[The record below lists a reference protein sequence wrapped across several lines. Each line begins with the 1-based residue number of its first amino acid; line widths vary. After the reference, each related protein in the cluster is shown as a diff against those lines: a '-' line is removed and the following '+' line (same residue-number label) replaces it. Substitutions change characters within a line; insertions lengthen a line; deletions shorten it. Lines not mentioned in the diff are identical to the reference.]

1 MSPFSPR
8 SGRLLSALFAS
19 SLVAGAAATA
29 LTAPAQA
36 ADTGFTV
43 TTLHFKTVV
52 GPKDNQVCDIIGDL
66 YVPNTA
72 SETSP
77 VPAILTTN
85 GFGGSKDD
93 QAGMGEAFASRGY
106 AVLTY
111 SGLGFGGSDCKI
123 TLDDPD
129 YDGKA
134 ASQLVS
140 YLGGADGIAYTD
152 DTHTTPA
159 PALTVVAKDTTTHL
173 GTTEAND
180 PRVGMVGGSYGG
192 QVQYAAASVDPR
204 IDTIVPIVTWYDLSY
219 SLAPNNTS
227 QTVGVTTSTAGSAKL
242 VWALGFSALGIV
254 NGLQNLPTDPMRIIP
269 CPNFADWVCPGLV
282 LAGTTGATDPAT
294 TAKLRHASVTSYI
307 SKIKVPTLIMQGQND
322 TLFNLN
328 EGVAAYES
336 LKQQGTPVK
345 MVWLNGG
352 HSGDPAPGE
361 IDFSAPDPATQHL
374 AKRALDWFDHYL
386 KDDASASTGPEF
398 TYFRDWIDYSGN
410 AAPAYASSTA
420 YPVGT
425 STKFYLGGT
434 SLTTSASDVS
444 KAGQT
449 FLTTVAGLPTSNDV
463 ADVVGMSLPVP
474 VTDAPGTFA
483 AWSTP
488 VLTNNLDVVGQPTL
502 DLRVSSLVT
511 ALTQARDVDATK
523 LVLFVKIIDV
533 SPDGKGTVVRNLI
546 APVRVPDVN
555 KPFTVT
561 LPGFVHRFDE
571 GHRIKLVVAGGSLNY
586 RGGMISSPVTIA
598 GGPSQV
604 LTLPVVD

>member
-1 MSPFSPR
+1 
-8 SGRLLSALFAS
+8 
-19 SLVAGAAATA
+19 VAGAAATA

-36 ADTGFTV
+36 TDTGFTV

-52 GPKDNQVCDIIGDL
+52 GPKDNQVCDVIGDL
-66 YVPNTA
+66 YLPNSA
-72 SETSP
+72 SQSTP

-140 YLGGADGIAYTD
+140 YLGGADGIAFSD
-152 DTHTTPA
+152 DTHATPE
-159 PALTVVAKDTTTHL
+159 PPLTVVTKDAA
-173 GTTEAND
+173 GD

-192 QVQYAAASVDPR
+192 QVQYAAASIDSR
-204 IDTIVPIVTWYDLSY
+204 IDTIIPIVTWYDLSY

-227 QTVGVTTSTAGSAKL
+227 QTVGVTTSTAGAAKL

-282 LAGTTGATDPAT
+282 LAGAAGTTDT
-294 TAKLRHASVTSYI
+294 TTNAKLRHASVTSYV
-307 SKIKVPTLIMQGQND
+307 SKITIPTLIMQGQDD

-336 LKQQGTPVK
+336 LKRQGTPVK

-361 IDFSAPDPATQHL
+361 IDFNAPDPATQHL

-398 TYFRDWIDYSGN
+398 TYFRDWIDYTGS
-410 AAPAYASSTA
+410 AAPAYASSSS

-425 STKFYLGGT
+425 ATKFYLSGT
-434 SLTTSASDVS
+434 SLTSSASAVS
-444 KAGQT
+444 KAGQSFVT
-449 FLTTVAGLPTSNDV
+449 PVAGLPTSTDV
-463 ADVVGMSLPVP
+463 ADVVGSQLPIP
-474 VTDAPGTFA
+474 ATDLPGTFA

-488 VLTNNLDVVGQPTL
+488 ALADRLDVVGQPTL

-511 ALTQARDVDATK
+511 SLTQVPDVDATK

-533 SPDGKGTVVRNLI
+533 APDGKSSVVRNLI
-546 APVRVPDVN
+546 APARVPDVN

-586 RGGMISSPVTIA
+586 RGGVIPAPVTIA
-598 GGPSQV
+598 GGTSQV
-604 LTLPVVD
+604 LTLPVVN

>member
-1 MSPFSPR
+1 MSLFSQR

-19 SLVAGAAATA
+19 SLVAGAATAT

-36 ADTGFTV
+36 ADAGFTV

-52 GPKDNQVCDIIGDL
+52 GPKDNQVCDVIGDL
-66 YVPNTA
+66 YVPDSASDTA
-72 SETSP
+72 P

-93 QAGMGEAFASRGY
+93 QAGMGEAFAARGY
-106 AVLTY
+106 VVLSY

-152 DTHTTPA
+152 DEHATPA
-159 PALTVVAKDTTTHL
+159 PTLTVVAKDTTTHL
-173 GTTEAND
+173 GTTVEND
-180 PRVGMVGGSYGG
+180 PRIGMVGGSYGG

-204 IDTIVPIVTWYDLSY
+204 IDTIVPMITWADLSY
-219 SLAPNNTS
+219 SLSPNNTS
-227 QTVGVTTSTAGSAKL
+227 QTTGVSTSTAGAAKL
-242 VWALGFSALGIV
+242 VWALGFSALGV
-254 NGLQNLPTDPMRIIP
+254 TNGLQNLPTDPMRILP

-282 LAGTTGATDPAT
+282 LAGAAGTTDPTT
-294 TAKLRHASVTSYI
+294 TAKLRHASVASYI
-307 SKIKVPTLIMQGQND
+307 SRIKIPTLIVQGQSD

-328 EGVAAYES
+328 EGVAVYQA
-336 LKQQGTPVK
+336 LKQQGTPTK
-345 MVWLNGG
+345 MVWMNGG
-352 HSGDPAPGE
+352 HSGPGAPGE
-361 IDFSAPDPATQHL
+361 LDFNNPDPSTQHL
-374 AKRALDWFDHYL
+374 GKRIGDWFDHYL
-386 KDDASASTGPEF
+386 KGTSANTGPEF
-398 TYFRDWIDYSGN
+398 TYFRDWIDYTGN
-410 AAPAYASSTA
+410 AAPAYASSA
-420 YPVGT
+420 SYPVGT

-434 SLTTSASDVS
+434 SLTTSASAVS

-449 FLTTVAGLPTSNDV
+449 FITPVAGLPTSTDV
-463 ADVVGMSLPVP
+463 ADVVGSKLPVP
-474 VTDAPGTFA
+474 EVDLPGTFA

-488 VLTNNLDVVGQPTL
+488 ALPSKVDVVGQPTL

-511 ALTQARDVDATK
+511 ALTQVRDIDATK
-523 LVLFVKIIDV
+523 LVLFVKILDV
-533 SPDGKGTVVRNLI
+533 APDGKGTVVRNLI

-586 RGGMISSPVTIA
+586 RGGTIPSPVTIA
-598 GGPSQV
+598 GGTSQV